1 MRVILRVAGWWAS
14 PMLDFLHKPGACRK
28 KNYIVSILFLSV
40 EVIWE
45 TAKNWDTDQI
55 CTGCSLAPLVKKV
68 NEGRVVDIVESL
80 CQRLLTGRE
89 QQRDIASI
97 ALKTVVAEISSGSV
111 AQCVVVSLTPKL
123 TKGITSSVRI
133 IIVICVWSLTV
144 TRSQPFMYAAENC
157 MTSLRSLSWLRG
169 FSRRQVSWQG
179 DGWVRRQALR

>member
-1 MRVILRVAGWWAS
+1 M
-14 PMLDFLHKPGACRK
+14 
-28 KNYIVSILFLSV
+28 
-40 EVIWE
+40 
-45 TAKNWDTDQI
+45 
-55 CTGCSLAPLVKKV
+55 KKV

-89 QQRDIASI
+89 QQRDTASI

-144 TRSQPFMYAAENC
+144 PRSQPFMYAAEKS
-157 MTSLRSLSWLRG
+157 MTSLRSLS
-169 FSRRQVSWQG
+169 
-179 DGWVRRQALR
+179 